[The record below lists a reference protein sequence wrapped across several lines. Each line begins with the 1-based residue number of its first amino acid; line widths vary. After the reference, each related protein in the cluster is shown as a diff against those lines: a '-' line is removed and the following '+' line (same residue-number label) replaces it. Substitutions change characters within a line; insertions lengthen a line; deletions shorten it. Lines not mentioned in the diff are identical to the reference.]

1 MLAILAATSAI
12 GVSIG
17 VVGIGG
23 VFLIPLLVWFGIPL
37 ETAIGTSLVTFTA
50 AAIVA
55 TLVYARHGTID
66 WRAAVL
72 TSAGS
77 LASGTAGAKLSTVLA
92 PGIVTAAFA
101 FFLVVSGVSALRLP
115 RGTRTS
121 GKSELSTAALVGC
134 GVVTGIGSG
143 LTGVGGNAILVP
155 TMLMLGEAPSTAVA
169 VSQPNAIFS
178 AASGA
183 VGHIVF
189 GHADFR
195 LAVALIAY
203 CCAGVIAGALLHRH
217 IGTDV
222 LRRFIAVSVLVL
234 AFYLVAKL
242 AVSGQAL

>member
-1 MLAILAATSAI
+1 MLAVFAATTAL

-17 VVGIGG
+17 IVGIGG

-55 TLVYARHGTID
+55 TIVYARHGTID
-66 WRAAVL
+66 WRAALL

-77 LASGTAGAKLSTVLA
+77 LASGTAGAKLSVVLP
-92 PGIVTAAFA
+92 PGIVTGAFA
-101 FFLVVSGVSALRLP
+101 FFLVVTGVTALRLP
-115 RGTRTS
+115 RAASASRKS
-121 GKSELSTAALVGC
+121 GLSTAALVGC

-155 TMLMLGEAPSTAVA
+155 MMLMLGEAPGTAVA

-183 VGHIVF
+183 VGHVLF
-189 GHADFR
+189 GHVDFR
-195 LAVALIAY
+195 LAAALIVY
-203 CCAGVIAGALLHRH
+203 CCAGVIAGAILHRH
-217 IGTDV
+217 ISTEV
-222 LRRFIAVSVLVL
+222 LRKFIAVSVLVL
-234 AFYLVAKL
+234 ALYLVTKL
-242 AVSGQAL
+242 AVSGRAL